1 MKLQCQ
7 RPDDAAPSHTLSLMP
22 ATPPRPAAAPATLP
36 LLRPLTTVDVAIFA
50 VVEQRLQVLLVQRGK
65 APGEPYP
72 GRWALP
78 GGFID
83 VTRDETLE
91 ACARRKLAEKT
102 GVAAPYLEQLG
113 SWGDRTRDPRGWS
126 ATHAWFAL
134 VRTTETGAL
143 ASGGN
148 AIDVRWAPVDDNGV
162 ATPLAFDHAAILAA
176 ALERLRGKVEY
187 TSLPAFLLPPEFTL
201 SDLQRA
207 YETIL
212 GRPLEKSAF
221 RTRILATDLVIPVPR
236 FREGP
241 NRPARLYRLRSATR
255 PVYFQRTFKPV

>member
-1 MKLQCQ
+1 M
-7 RPDDAAPSHTLSLMP
+7 
-22 ATPPRPAAAPATLP
+22 PRPPHRSAAAPRTLP
-36 LLRPLTTVDVAIFA
+36 LLRPLTTVDIAIFA
-50 VVEQRLQVLLVQRGK
+50 VAENRLQVLLVQRDT

-83 VTRDETLE
+83 VGRDETLE
-91 ACARRKLAEKT
+91 ACARRKLSEKT

-113 SWGDRTRDPRGWS
+113 SWGNRTRDPRGWS

-134 VRTTETGAL
+134 IRADETDGL
-143 ASGGN
+143 TRGGN
-148 AIDVRWAPVDDNGV
+148 AGDVRWAPIDGNGV
-162 ATPLAFDHAAILAA
+162 QDPLAFDHAAILAA

-207 YETIL
+207 YEVIL

-221 RTRILATDLVIPVPR
+221 RTRVLATDLVTAVPR
-236 FREGP
+236 FRAGP